1 MKASIKANNERL
13 IKEAAWWTY
22 NDTFTKSTVRRTGS
36 KGYEYRSRGE
46 KLITTI
52 SPERLK
58 EIVIAQVYDLIPE
71 LAGVDLSYL
80 KLTSLQ
86 RMVWNQ
92 KIVKVVKVV
101 PGEPVVGL
109 EVGGTYF
116 GSGAYDAITR
126 TNGLKVKAGVTD
138 TGVAVEEHYKVVL
151 EKGQSVYVYSSS
163 YPGGTYITVYV
174 AV

>member
-1 MKASIKANNERL
+1 MKASIKQNNERL
-13 IKEAAWWTY
+13 IMEAAWWTL
-22 NDTFTKSTVRRTGS
+22 NDSITKSTVRRSGS

-46 KLITTI
+46 SLVTTI

-58 EIVIAQVYDLIPE
+58 EIVIAQVHELIPE
-71 LAGVDLSYL
+71 LSGVDLSYL

-92 KIVKVVKVV
+92 KIVKVIKVA
-101 PGEPVVGL
+101 PGEPVAGL

-126 TNGLKVKAGVTD
+126 TNGSKVKAGATD
-138 TGVAVEEHYKVVL
+138 TGVAVEEHYNVVL
-151 EKGQSVYVYSSS
+151 EKGQSAYVYSSS
-163 YPGGTYITVYV
+163 YPGGTYITLYV

>member
-1 MKASIKANNERL
+1 MKASIKLNNERL

-22 NDTFTKSTVRRTGS
+22 NDAFTKSTVRRSGS

-58 EIVIAQVYDLIPE
+58 EIVIAQVHELIPE
-71 LAGVDLSYL
+71 LSGIDLSYL

-86 RMVWNQ
+86 RMVWN
-92 KIVKVVKVV
+92 KNIVKVITV
-101 PGEPVVGL
+101 PAGETVAGI

-138 TGVAVEEHYKVVL
+138 TGVALEEHYNIVL
-151 EKGQSVYVYSSS
+151 EKGQSAYVFSSA
-163 YPGGTYITVYV
+163 YPGGTYITLYV

>member
-1 MKASIKANNERL
+1 MKASIKQNNERL
-13 IKEAAWWTY
+13 IMEAAWWTY
-22 NDTFTKSTVRRTGS
+22 NDTFTKSTVRRVGK

-46 KLITTI
+46 SLVTTI

-58 EIVIAQVYDLIPE
+58 EIVVKQVHDLIPE
-71 LAGVDLSYL
+71 LAGVDLGYL

-92 KIVKVVKVV
+92 KIVKVVTV
-101 PGEPVVGL
+101 PAGETVAGL

-116 GSGAYDAITR
+116 GSGSYDAITR
-126 TNGLKVKAGVTD
+126 TNGLKIKAGVTD
-138 TGVAVEEHYKVVL
+138 TGVALEEHYNIVL
-151 EKGQSVYVYSSS
+151 EKGQSAYVFSSA
-163 YPGGTYITVYV
+163 YPGGTYITLYV

>member
-1 MKASIKANNERL
+1 MKASIKANNSRL
-13 IKEAAWWTY
+13 VTEAAWWTL
-22 NDTFTKSTVRRTGS
+22 NDNFTKSTVRRSGS

-46 KLITTI
+46 SLVTTI

-71 LAGVDLSYL
+71 LAGIDLSYL

-86 RMVWNQ
+86 KIIWNHE
-92 KIVKVVKVV
+92 IVKVIMVK
-101 PGEPVVGL
+101 PGETIPGI

-126 TNGLKVKAGVTD
+126 TNGSKVKAGATD
-138 TGVAVEEHYKVVL
+138 TGVAVEEHYSVVL
-151 EKGQSVYVYSSS
+151 EKGQSAYVYSSS
-163 YPGGTYITVYV
+163 YPGGTYITLYV

>member
-13 IKEAAWWTY
+13 VKEAAWWTL
-22 NDTFTKSTVRRTGS
+22 NNSIIKSTVRRTGS

-46 KLITTI
+46 KLVTTI
-52 SPERLK
+52 SPDRLK
-58 EIVIAQVYDLIPE
+58 EIVIAQVHELIPE
-71 LAGVDLSYL
+71 LAGVDLGYL

-86 RMVWNQ
+86 RMVWDQ
-92 KIVKVVKVV
+92 KIVKVVTV
-101 PGEPVVGL
+101 PAGETVAGL

-138 TGVAVEEHYKVVL
+138 TGVALEEHYKVVL
-151 EKGQSVYVYSSS
+151 EKGQSAYVFSSA
-163 YPGGTYITVYV
+163 YPGGTYITLYV

>member
-1 MKASIKANNERL
+1 MKASIKANNSRL
-13 IKEAAWWTY
+13 VTEAAWWTL
-22 NDTFTKSTVRRTGS
+22 NDNFTKSTVRRSGS

-46 KLITTI
+46 SLVTTI

-58 EIVIAQVYDLIPE
+58 EIVIAQVHELIPQ

-86 RMVWNQ
+86 RMVWGP
-92 KIVKVVKVV
+92 KIVKVVTVA
-101 PGEPVVGL
+101 PGEPVAGL

-116 GSGAYDAITR
+116 GSGSYDAITR
-126 TNGLKVKAGVTD
+126 TNGSKVKVGTTD
-138 TGVAVEEHYKVVL
+138 TGVAVEEHYSIVL
-151 EKGQSVYVYSSS
+151 EKGQSAYVFSSA
-163 YPGGTYITVYV
+163 YPGGTYITLYV